1 MEMCIEKNCT
11 GENRMGEICIKRVK
25 SRCRIRN
32 RNGTGS
38 ITVFLALILSLM
50 LSLVCTSI
58 ESVRMASA
66 RTQILN
72 GMDIGLYSLFGQY
85 DKKLLE
91 EYDLFAFDGSV
102 GGGQLN
108 LAAVCDNLE
117 SYMKPVLKQNS
128 QKLELKQSG
137 LTGYRL
143 LTDENG
149 EVFYQQI
156 VQYMQETLGSQG
168 VQLLLNRMSEREKKT
183 EEADLKA
190 GQAETGGS
198 IDRYDSEMD
207 QASQKSRQAAEEAA
221 KKQEEQR
228 KDQNSQGG
236 NSSSGDS
243 FGSGTGQPE
252 QPAQPAQPVPP
263 AQKPVN
269 NPITVIKR
277 IMKMGALELV
287 LPAGKGISANEI
299 DKSTLVSG
307 RQLQQGMKM
316 PDGIT
321 AENGYSS
328 GILFQQY
335 LMNHLGNYSE
345 PSSAGLAYQME
356 YIFAGKDNDVDNLK
370 SVATK
375 LLFIREGVNFACLM
389 ADNVKRSEAQ
399 ALATLIASSFLIPPA
414 AAVIESALLLCW
426 AFAESVLDV
435 RELFCGGKIPLVK
448 TAAEW
453 QISLENLPNL
463 MQGLDSMRRNDENGM
478 SYEDYL
484 QVLVL
489 SVNKSK
495 KVMRSMDM
503 IENTI
508 RSNGREHFY
517 MDSCIVALEAFADV
531 KANKKKEFQVIR
543 QYCY

>member
-1 MEMCIEKNCT
+1 
-11 GENRMGEICIKRVK
+11 
-25 SRCRIRN
+25 
-32 RNGTGS
+32 
-38 ITVFLALILSLM
+38 
-50 LSLVCTSI
+50 
-58 ESVRMASA
+58 
-66 RTQILN
+66 
-72 GMDIGLYSLFGQY
+72 
-85 DKKLLE
+85 
-91 EYDLFAFDGSV
+91 
-102 GGGQLN
+102 
-108 LAAVCDNLE
+108 
-117 SYMKPVLKQNS
+117 MKPVLKQNS

-207 QASQKSRQAAEEAA
+207 QASQKSQQAAEEAA

>member
-1 MEMCIEKNCT
+1 MDMYIAKNCT
-11 GENRMGEICIKRVK
+11 GKRPIREIYTKKGIKR
-25 SRCRIRN
+25 N
-32 RNGTGS
+32 RTGS
-38 ITVFLALILSLM
+38 ITVFLALILSLL

-91 EYDLFAFDGSV
+91 DYDLFAFDGSV

-108 LAAVCDNLE
+108 LAAVSDNLE
-117 SYMKPVLKQNS
+117 SYIKPVLKQNS

-137 LTGYRL
+137 FTGYRL

-207 QASQKSRQAAEEAA
+207 QASRNSQQAAEEAA
-221 KKQEEQR
+221 RKQEEQM
-228 KDQNSQGG
+228 KNQNPQGE
-236 NSSSGDS
+236 NNSSGDF

-252 QPAQPAQPVPP
+252 QSASPAQPAPS

-277 IMKMGALELV
+277 IMKMGVLELV

-370 SVATK
+370 AVATK

-399 ALATLIASSFLIPPA
+399 ALATLIASSFLVPPA

-435 RELFCGGKIPLVK
+435 RELFAGGKIPLVK
-448 TAAEW
+448 TSAEW

-463 MQGLDSMRRNDENGM
+463 MEGLDSMRRNDEKGM

-503 IENTI
+503 VENTI